1 MDYSVSYFTNMLQV
15 DKALHYF
22 GVGFFCFIWVFLF
35 FFYLCCRHM
44 HQDVILWY
52 WGLTSNDYR

>member
-35 FFYLCCRHM
+35 FFIYAVGICIRM
-44 HQDVILWY
+44 
-52 WGLTSNDYR
+52 